1 MKTLSISQ
9 IQRELHRLNSFDI
22 IEVVDKKRDVVKGY
36 FLDLKYKSLIDSI
49 RKKEKKN
56 SLQEF
61 AGMWEDR
68 DIDQEDLRGEAWKR

>member
-9 IQRELHRLNSFDI
+9 IQRELHHLNSFDI
-22 IEVVDKKRDVVKGY
+22 IEVIDKKRDVVKGY

-68 DIDQEDLRGEAWKR
+68 DIDQKDLRGEAWKR

>member
-9 IQRELHRLNSFDI
+9 IQRELHHLNSFDI

-49 RKKEKKN
+49 RKKEKKS

>member
-9 IQRELHRLNSFDI
+9 VQRELHHLNSFDI
-22 IEVVDKKRDVVKGY
+22 IEIVDKKRDIVKGY
-36 FLDLKYKSLIDSI
+36 FLDLKYKKLIDSI
-49 RKKEKKN
+49 VKKEKKH

-68 DIDQEDLRGEAWKR
+68 DIDQEELRGEAWKR

>member
-9 IQRELHRLNSFDI
+9 IQRELHHLNSFDI

-68 DIDQEDLRGEAWKR
+68 DIDQEELRGEAWKR

>member
-9 IQRELHRLNSFDI
+9 IQRELHHLSNFDI

-68 DIDQEDLRGEAWKR
+68 DVDQKELRGEAWKR